1 MSFRDP
7 YYFVLIL
14 PLIFAVMWAWVRVRQ
29 RTPSLQFSSVGLLK
43 NMKSSIMSHVSKFP
57 PTLKSAALILMI
69 VALARPQSSDE
80 KIKRNVEGIDIVI
93 SMDISDS
100 MLIEDMQPEN
110 RMEAAKSVAK
120 EFIQKRVSD
129 RIGLVLFSGEAFT
142 KVPPTLDYKIL
153 LSALAEVGP
162 ERAVKMG
169 TAIGV
174 ALANAVARL
183 KDSTAKSRVVILLT
197 DGENNSGT
205 IDPETAL
212 EIAKGYSIRVYTIG
226 IGVDGTAQLP
236 IYYEDA
242 FGNKR
247 KRYQPMHSKVNDEL
261 LGQIAEQ
268 TGGKYYRATNTDAL
282 KNVFNDI
289 SKLERTKIDVNKF
302 TKYQEH
308 FQKYLRWAVILYLIA
323 FFIGRILVRRVP

>member
-7 YYFVLIL
+7 IFFIALIILIIELFFYFLKSSK
-14 PLIFAVMWAWVRVRQ
+14 RK
-29 RTPSLQFSSVGLLK
+29 PSIQFSSVALFEGLK
-43 NMKSSIMSHVSKFP
+43 PSWKSRLQIIPDVFKVI
-57 PTLKSAALILMI
+57 AIVLII
-69 VALARPQSSDE
+69 IALARPQHSDE

-110 RMEAAKSVAK
+110 RMEAAKMVAK
-120 EFIQKRVSD
+120 EFIEKRVSD

-153 LSALAEVGP
+153 LSALAEVSP
-162 ERAVKMG
+162 ERSVKMG

-183 KDSTAKSRVVILLT
+183 RDSTAKSRVIILLT

-212 EIAKGYSIRVYTIG
+212 EIAKGYGIRVYTIG
-226 IGVDGTAQLP
+226 IGVDGMAQLP

-247 KRYQPMHSKVNDEL
+247 KRYQPMHSKVNDDL
-261 LGQIAEQ
+261 LTQIASE
-268 TGGKYYRATNTDAL
+268 TGGKYYRASNTNAL
-282 KNVFNDI
+282 QGVFNDI
-289 SKLERTKIDVNKF
+289 SRLEKTKIEVNKF
-302 TKYQEH
+302 TKYSEL
-308 FQKYLRWAVILYLIA
+308 FQGYLRWAIIFYLLAIL
-323 FFIGRILVRRVP
+323 FGRILIRRGP